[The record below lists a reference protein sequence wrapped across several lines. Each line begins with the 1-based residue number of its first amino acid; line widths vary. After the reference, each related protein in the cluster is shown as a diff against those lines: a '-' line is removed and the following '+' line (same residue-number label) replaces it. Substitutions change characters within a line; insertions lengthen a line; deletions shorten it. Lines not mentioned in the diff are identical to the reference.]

1 MIEAFWQNLR
11 YGMRILLR
19 SPGFALM
26 AVLTLTIGIGAN
38 TAIFTVVNSVLLRPL
53 PFHDPEQL
61 MIISERDP
69 RFEVMSVAY
78 QNFTDWRAQ
87 NSSFQ
92 EMALFRVGDYTITGD
107 RGPEHLNG
115 REVSAGFFTLLGV
128 KPFRGRDIRPEEDRE
143 GSAPVALLSYGLWQR
158 RFGGQDS
165 ILGQTVHLNDRD
177 YTIIGVAPKD
187 FWFYTRADVFVPI
200 GATGEMWLKIREE
213 REGSRA
219 VGRLKAGATLAQAR
233 ADMSNIAR
241 QLAAAYPEANAN
253 HGVAITPMLDY
264 TVGEVRTTL
273 LLLFGAVGLVL
284 LIACAN
290 VANLLLSRVAPR
302 ARELAV
308 RTALGASRRRIAAQ
322 LLTESV
328 LLALL
333 GGLCGLGMAAMGTRA
348 LLASVAKNLPR
359 AQSVGIDW
367 SVALFLLGVCVAT
380 GVLFGLAPVWQS
392 LRTDVNTTLKEG
404 GRSGGAPHHRLQG
417 ILVVSEL
424 ALAMVLLIC
433 AGLTMRTLDALA
445 KVDPGFRPEKVVTF
459 TIGFSKLHYD
469 QPSKIR
475 TLFKNVID
483 RLENIAGIEAATST
497 TDLMMQDDSEVPF
510 YVAEKGKPDPKDY
523 GWSMFYITSPDYLR
537 TMGIGLLRGR
547 FFSEHDDLSS
557 ANVVVIDEELARSLF
572 PKQDPLGQHIVIPF
586 PNAEQPREIVGIVQH
601 VKHWG
606 LAKDATA
613 TIRSEFYMPFAQVP
627 EKLYSLVNGMTF
639 AVRTRLESNT
649 ATLAI
654 KQELG
659 NLDSD
664 MPVYNVETMNEVIRD
679 SIGRERF
686 VSLLFGLFAAA
697 ALLLGAIGT
706 YGVLSYAVSQRTHEM
721 GVRMALGA
729 GTGNIMRLVLGRG
742 AKLIVGGILVGLAAA
757 FWLSRLMASLL
768 FGVTAH
774 DPSTFALVSLV
785 LVGVAIAAC
794 YVPARR
800 ATKVDPIIALRY
812 E

>member
-11 YGMRILLR
+11 YGLRILAK

-26 AVLTLTIGIGAN
+26 AVITLAVGIGAN
-38 TAIFTVVNSVLLRPL
+38 TAIFTVVSSVLLRPL
-53 PFHDPEQL
+53 PFNSPERL
-61 MIISERDP
+61 TILSERDP
-69 RFEVMSVAY
+69 KLEIESVAY
-78 QNFTDWRAQ
+78 ENFTDWRAQ
-87 NSSFQ
+87 NTTFQ
-92 EMALFRVGDYTITGD
+92 DMALFRVGDYTINGD
-107 RGPEHLNG
+107 RGPEHING

-128 KPFRGRDIRPEEDRE
+128 QPLLGRDIRPEEDRE

-158 RFGGQDS
+158 RFGGQEGV
-165 ILGQTVHLNDRD
+165 LGQTIHLNDRD
-177 YTIIGVAPKD
+177 YTVIGVAPKD
-187 FWFYTRADVFVPI
+187 FWFYSPTDVFVPI
-200 GATGEMWLKIREE
+200 GATGQMWLKIRLE

-219 VGRLKAGATLAQAR
+219 LGRLKTGVTLAQAR

-253 HGVAITPMLDY
+253 HDVAIIPMLDY
-264 TVGEVRTTL
+264 TVADVRKIL
-273 LLLFGAVGLVL
+273 LLLFGAVGFLL
-284 LIACAN
+284 LIACVN

-308 RTALGASRRRIAAQ
+308 RTALGASRGRIAAQ

-333 GGLCGLGMAAMGTRA
+333 GGICGLGLAALGTRA
-348 LLASVAKNLPR
+348 LLATVAEHLPR
-359 AQSVGIDW
+359 SQSVSIDW
-367 SVALFLLGVCVAT
+367 TVALFLLAVCLGT
-380 GVLFGLAPVWQS
+380 GILFGLAPVWQS
-392 LRTDVNTTLKEG
+392 VRSDVNATLKEG
-404 GRSGGAPHHRLQG
+404 ARSGGARHHRLQG
-417 ILVVSEL
+417 VLVVSEL
-424 ALAMVLLIC
+424 ALAMVLLVC
-433 AGLTMRTLDALA
+433 AGLTIRTLAALA
-445 KVDPGFRPEKVVTF
+445 KVDPGFRPENVVTF

-469 QPSKIR
+469 QPHKIR

-483 RLENIAGIEAATST
+483 RLENTAGIEAATST
-497 TDLMMQDDSEVPF
+497 TDLMMQDDSEAPF
-510 YVAEKGKPDPKDY
+510 YVAERGKPDPKEY
-523 GWSMFYITSPDYLR
+523 GFGMFYITSPDYLR
-537 TMGIGLLRGR
+537 TMGIRLLRGR
-547 FFSEHDDLSS
+547 FFSEHDDLSAS
-557 ANVVVIDEELARSLF
+557 NVMVIDEEFARSFF
-572 PKQDPLGQHIVIPF
+572 PKQDPLGQHLVIPF
-586 PNAEQPREIVGIVQH
+586 PGADQPREIVGIVQH

-606 LAKDATA
+606 LAQDSTA

-639 AVRTRLESNT
+639 AVRTPLEPHA
-649 ATLAI
+649 ATTAI

-659 NLDSD
+659 HIDAD
-664 MPVYNVETMNEVIRD
+664 MPVYSVETMNEVIRD
-679 SIGRERF
+679 SLGRERF

-697 ALLLGAIGT
+697 ALLLGAVGT

-742 AKLIVGGILVGLAAA
+742 AQLIAGGILIGLAAA

-768 FGVTAH
+768 FGVTAR
-774 DPSTFALVSLV
+774 DPQTFASVSLV
-785 LVGVAIAAC
+785 LVAVAIAAC